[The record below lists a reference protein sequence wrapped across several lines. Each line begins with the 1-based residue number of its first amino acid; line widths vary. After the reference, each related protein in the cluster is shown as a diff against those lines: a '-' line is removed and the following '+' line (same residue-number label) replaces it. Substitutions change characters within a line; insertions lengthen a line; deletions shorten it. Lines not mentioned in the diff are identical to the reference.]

1 MSMCLSFQTA
11 IIPAFQEHEYFK
23 STREEVI
30 LSNECYDDMQVCLMC
45 EMMLDG
51 VCTLLEHKQNTP

>member
-11 IIPAFQEHEYFK
+11 IIPAFQEYEYFK

-30 LSNECYDDMQVCLMC
+30 LSNECYDDMQVCLMR
-45 EMMLDG
+45 EMKLDG